1 MSDEFDAVV
10 EEMRAR
16 ASPTDDERAQ
26 LQRVAD
32 AVMAD
37 AEAAVAD
44 LPVDA
49 EVVQVGSTARGTWTA
64 GDRDVDVFVCFS
76 PSLDRDQLEKYGL
89 TVGHEVLPDG
99 REEYAEHPYVV
110 GEREGYAVDLVPCYA
125 VENATEIQSAV
136 DRTPFHTRYLQARL
150 DDDSAGEV
158 RVAKQ
163 FLKGI
168 GVYGSDLR
176 TQGFSGYLTELLVLE
191 YGGFRA
197 FVETVADWHP
207 PVRLDPED
215 HGTETFDDPL
225 VVIDPTDPERNVAA
239 VLSATNVATLQHYAR
254 DLLAE
259 PRASLFTEREP
270 DPFTAEDIEAAVSRR
285 ETTPVA
291 LRFAAP
297 DVVDDQLWPQ
307 LRKSLDGL
315 CSEFDRRGFEV
326 LRSAAFVEDG
336 SGDDESR
343 AVEGVTAS
351 GDGDPPAQ
359 RDAVLLLEF
368 AVAERPAVERH
379 EGPPVHVREHAS
391 GFFEKYDDDPEV
403 AGPFIDGDRYVVE
416 RPRAVTTATGF
427 LSSDAVFD
435 VGLGPRIES
444 ALNDGYEVLAGTEL
458 AALADGFG
466 VDLAGYFDPK
476 P

>member
-10 EEMRAR
+10 GKVRAR

-37 AEAAVAD
+37 AEAAIAD
-44 LPVDA
+44 LPVEA

-64 GDRDVDVFVCFS
+64 GDRDVDVFVCFP
-76 PSLDRDQLEKYGL
+76 PSIDREALEEYGL
-89 TVGHEVLPDG
+89 AVGHDVLPDG

-125 VENATEIQSAV
+125 VEDATEIQSAV
-136 DRTPFHTRYLQARL
+136 DRTPFHTRYLQERL
-150 DDDSAGEV
+150 DDNSAAEV

-176 TQGFSGYLTELLVLE
+176 TRGFSGYLTELLVLE
-191 YGGFRA
+191 FGGFRA
-197 FVETVADWHP
+197 FLEAVADWHP
-207 PVRLDPED
+207 PVRLDPDD
-215 HGTETFDDPL
+215 HGSETFDDPL

-239 VLSATNVATLQHYAR
+239 VLSETNVATLQHYAR

-259 PRASLFTEREP
+259 PRVSLFTED
-270 DPFTAEDIEAAVSRR
+270 DPCPFEAADVEAAVSQRG
-285 ETTPVA
+285 TTPVA

-315 CSEFDRRGFEV
+315 CSELDRRGFEV
-326 LRSAAFVEDG
+326 LRSAAFVEDD
-336 SGDDESR
+336 SGEPETLDTETR
-343 AVEGVTAS
+343 G
-351 GDGDPPAQ
+351 

-368 AVAERPAVERH
+368 AVAEQPAVERH

-391 GFFEKYDDDPEV
+391 GFFQKYDDNSEV

-416 RPRAVTTATGF
+416 RQRTFTTATGF
-427 LSSDAVFD
+427 LSSAAVYD
-435 VGLGPRIES
+435 VGLGQRIES
-444 ALNDGYEVLAGTEL
+444 ALENGYEVLVGTDI

-466 VDLAGYFDPK
+466 VDLASYFDPK

>member
-10 EEMRAR
+10 DTVRAR
-16 ASPTDDERAQ
+16 VSPTDDERAQ

-37 AEAAVAD
+37 AEAAIAD

-64 GDRDVDVFVCFS
+64 GDRDVDVFVCFP
-76 PSLDRDQLEKYGL
+76 PSLDREQLEEYGL
-89 TVGHEVLPDG
+89 AVGHDVLPDG

-125 VENATEIQSAV
+125 VEDATEIQSAV
-136 DRTPFHTRYLQARL
+136 DRTPFHTRYLQERL
-150 DDDSAGEV
+150 DDNSAAEV

-197 FVETVADWHP
+197 FLEAVADWHP
-207 PVRLDPED
+207 PVRLDPES
-215 HGTETFDDPL
+215 HGSETFDDPL

-239 VLSATNVATLQHYAR
+239 VLSETNVATLQHYAR

-259 PRASLFTEREP
+259 PRASLFTEDEP
-270 DPFTAEDIEAAVSRR
+270 EPLAAADVEAVVSQR

-291 LRFAAP
+291 LRFVAP

-307 LRKSLDGL
+307 LQKSLNGL
-315 CSEFDRRGFEV
+315 CSELDRRGFEV
-326 LRSAAFVEDG
+326 LRSAAFVEEDSSEAETPDG
-336 SGDDESR
+336 ESQ
-343 AVEGVTAS
+343 E
-351 GDGDPPAQ
+351 

-403 AGPFIDGDRYVVE
+403 AGPFIDGGRYVVE

-427 LSSDAVFD
+427 LSSAAVYD

-444 ALNDGYEVLAGTEL
+444 TLENGYEVLVGTDI
-458 AALADGFG
+458 AVLADGFG
-466 VDLAGYFDPK
+466 VDLASYFDPK